1 MAQSLRTADSCAL
14 CDLPVE
20 EPVTSEEVEGV
31 FCCRGCMEVQRT
43 LGDVNIEER
52 AGGTEQEDEETYEG
66 CEEAFLSVDGMHCSA
81 CEVFIESRAEEHE
94 GIKKAEAS
102 YASEMAKLTY
112 DSDTVSREK
121 LVEAIE
127 GFGYRAHDAEKGGTR
142 DDELA
147 EILTVVRLAVGGWF
161 GMMVMV
167 WYFVFLY
174 PEYLGLEALVER
186 PGSLLDSFTSYY
198 LMLGTTVVLF
208 ITGYPILR
216 SAYVSLRS
224 GTPNMDL
231 LVTIASV
238 NAYVY
243 SVGVLLVGG
252 TEVYFDITVVIVMVV
267 TLGNYYEKKV
277 KKRANS
283 RMEELTKERVD
294 EARRRSPDGDEV
306 VSIEEL
312 QEGDEVIVKPGE
324 RVPVDGVVVEG
335 NAAVDESLVTGE
347 SLPVTKHEGDKV
359 IGGSVVTDDALVF
372 EVGEDAKSTFD
383 RLVTF
388 LWDVQSS
395 RPGVQRLADRLAGV
409 FVPLVIGIA
418 AATFSVRMYLTGDFT
433 ASMLSALAVLVVSCP
448 CALGLATPLAVAS
461 GVREALENGVAI
473 TDGTV
478 FEDMTD
484 YDVVAFDKTG
494 TLTTGDMNFVKAVGG
509 KGEDEEEVTRR
520 AVAVEKYST
529 HPIADALTEH
539 TSFDGDAEVTDF
551 SRHPGK
557 GVSARIDGDRV
568 VVGSRRLMD
577 ENGLTVPSELGQ
589 TAEMERET
597 GNAPVYVGWDGEA
610 RGVLVVG
617 DRPRAEWEET
627 VESLDARVAVITGD
641 DERAAEYFRSHPEVD
656 DVFAGVPPEAKAE
669 TVERLRGHGR
679 TVMVGDG
686 TNDAPALATA
696 DLGVALGTG
705 TATAGDAADVVV
717 TEDSLTKVTDVLELT
732 EGTKRRIR
740 QNLGWALTY
749 NALAIPAA
757 VVGVISPAVAAFAMA
772 VSSLLVIANS
782 VRELR

>member
-1 MAQSLRTADSCAL
+1 MSSLRTAESCAL
-14 CDLPVE
+14 CDLPVPADA
-20 EPVTSEEVEGV
+20 PVTSDEVDGV

-43 LGDVNIEER
+43 LGDVDLEER
-52 AGGTEQEDEETYEG
+52 GNSTDEEPEVFED
-66 CEEAFLSVDGMHCSA
+66 CEEAFLTVEGMHCSA
-81 CEVFIESRAEEHE
+81 CEVFIESRAEDHDGVE
-94 GIKKAEAS
+94 KAEAS

-112 DSDTVSREK
+112 DPEVMSRDE
-121 LVEAIE
+121 LVETVE
-127 GFGYRAHDAEKGGTR
+127 GFGYRAHDAEEEGTR
-142 DDELA
+142 DDEIA
-147 EILTVVRLAVGGWF
+147 ELLTIGRLVIGGWL

-186 PGSLLDSFTSYY
+186 PGPFLDPFTSYY
-198 LMLGTTVVLF
+198 LVLGTTAVLF
-208 ITGYPILR
+208 VTGYPILR

-231 LVTIASV
+231 LISIAAV

-294 EARRRSPDGDEV
+294 EARRRTVDGEEVVSIDELEGGDEV
-306 VSIEEL
+306 V
-312 QEGDEVIVKPGE
+312 VKPGE

-335 NAAVDESLVTGE
+335 RAAVDESLVTGE
-347 SLPVTKHEGDKV
+347 SLPVTKREGDRV
-359 IGGSVVTDDALVF
+359 VGGSVVTDNALVV
-372 EVGEDAKSTFD
+372 EVDEDATSTFD

-395 RPGVQRLADRLAGV
+395 RPGVQRIADRLAGV

-418 AATFSVRMYLTGDFT
+418 LATFGVRLYLTGDFT

-461 GVREALENGVAI
+461 GVREALEKGVAI

-478 FEDMTD
+478 FEDTTE

-494 TLTTGDMNFVKAVGG
+494 TLTTGDMNVVETAVGE
-509 KGEDEEEVTRR
+509 GEDEDEVMRR
-520 AVAVEKYST
+520 AVAVETYSS
-529 HPIADALTEH
+529 HPIADAVTKYV
-539 TSFDGDAEVTDF
+539 SFADGGDVTDF

-557 GVSARIDGDRV
+557 GVSALVDGERV
-568 VVGSRRLMD
+568 FVGSKRLVT
-577 ENGLTVPSELGQ
+577 ENGLKTQSELRQ
-589 TAEMERET
+589 TAESERET
-597 GNAPVYVGWDGEA
+597 GNAPVYVGWDGEV

-627 VESLDARVAVITGD
+627 VESLDAHVAVITGD
-641 DERAAEYFRSHPEVD
+641 DERTAEYFRSHPDVD

-669 TVERLRGHGR
+669 TVARLRGHGR

-686 TNDAPALATA
+686 TNDAPALAKA
-696 DLGVALGTG
+696 DLGIALGTG

-717 TEDSLTKVTDVLELT
+717 TEDSLTKVSEVLELT

-757 VVGVISPAVAAFAMA
+757 VAGVISPAVAAFAMA
-772 VSSLLVIANS
+772 TSSLLVIANS
-782 VRELR
+782 VRPLR

>member
-1 MAQSLRTADSCAL
+1 MSRSLRTAESCAL
-14 CDLPVE
+14 CDLPAE

-43 LGDVNIEER
+43 LGDVDLEKREGER
-52 AGGTEQEDEETYEG
+52 QEKRDDLED
-66 CEEAFLSVDGMHCSA
+66 CEEAFLAVDGMHCSA
-81 CEVFIESRAEEHE
+81 CEVFIESRAEEND
-94 GIKKAEAS
+94 GVKRAEAS
-102 YASEMAKLTY
+102 YASDMAKMTY
-112 DSDTVSREK
+112 DPDAVSREE
-121 LVEAIE
+121 LVGTVE
-127 GFGYRAHDAEKGGTR
+127 GLGYRAHDAEEGGET

-147 EILTVVRLAVGGWF
+147 ELLTIGRLVVGAWL

-174 PEYLGLEALVER
+174 PEYLGLDALVER
-186 PGSLLDSFTSYY
+186 PGSTIDSFTSYY
-198 LMLGTTVVLF
+198 LVLGTTAVLF
-208 ITGYPILR
+208 VTGYPILR

-231 LVTIASV
+231 LVSIAAV

-243 SVGVLLVGG
+243 SFGVLLVGG

-294 EARRRSPDGDEV
+294 EARRRTKDGDEV
-306 VSIEEL
+306 VGIDEL
-312 QEGDEVIVKPGE
+312 VEGDEVLVKPGE
-324 RVPVDGVVVEG
+324 RVPVDGTVVEG
-335 NAAVDESLVTGE
+335 EAAVDESLVTGE
-347 SLPVTKHEGDKV
+347 SLPVTKGEGDRV
-359 IGGSVVTDDALVF
+359 VGGSVVTDDALVV
-372 EVGEDAKSTFD
+372 EVDEDAESTFD

-395 RPGVQRLADRLAGV
+395 RPGVQRLADRLAGL
-409 FVPLVIGIA
+409 FVPLVMGIS
-418 AATFSVRMYLTGDFT
+418 AATFGVRMYLTGDFT
-433 ASMLSALAVLVVSCP
+433 TSMLSALAVLVVSCP

-461 GVREALENGVAI
+461 GVREALEDGVAI
-473 TDGTV
+473 TDGSV
-478 FEDMTD
+478 FEDTAD

-494 TLTTGDMNFVKAVGG
+494 TLTTGDMDVVKTVTDD
-509 KGEDEEEVTRR
+509 EDEKEVLRK
-520 AVAVEKYST
+520 ASAVEAYSS
-529 HPIADALTEH
+529 HPIADAVTGH
-539 TSFDGDAEVTDF
+539 APSDDAEAVDF

-557 GVSARIDGDRV
+557 GVSARVDGEEV
-568 VVGSRRLMD
+568 VVGSLRLMN
-577 ENGLTVPSELGQ
+577 ESGVRVPSDLER
-589 TAEMERET
+589 AERERET
-597 GNAPVYVGWDGEA
+597 GNAPVYVGWDGEV

-617 DRPRAEWEET
+617 DRPREEWEET
-627 VESLDARVAVITGD
+627 VDRLDARVAVITGD
-641 DERAAEYFRSHPEVD
+641 EENAAEYFRDHPNVD

-717 TEDSLTKVTDVLELT
+717 TEDSLTKVVDVLGLT
-732 EGTKRRIR
+732 RKTKRRIR

-757 VVGVISPAVAAFAMA
+757 VAGVISPAVAAFAMA
-772 VSSLLVIANS
+772 ISSLLVIANS
-782 VRELR
+782 SRSF

>member
-1 MAQSLRTADSCAL
+1 MSRSLRTAESCAL
-14 CDLPVE
+14 CDLPAE

-43 LGDVNIEER
+43 LGDVDLEKREGER
-52 AGGTEQEDEETYEG
+52 QEKRDDLED
-66 CEEAFLSVDGMHCSA
+66 CEEAFLAVDGMHCSA
-81 CEVFIESRAEEHE
+81 CEVFIESRAEEND
-94 GIKKAEAS
+94 GVKRAEAS
-102 YASEMAKLTY
+102 YASDMAKMTY
-112 DSDTVSREK
+112 DPDAVSREE
-121 LVEAIE
+121 LVGTVE
-127 GFGYRAHDAEKGGTR
+127 GLGYRAHDAEEGGET

-147 EILTVVRLAVGGWF
+147 ELLTIGRLVVGAWL

-174 PEYLGLEALVER
+174 PEYLGLDALVER
-186 PGSLLDSFTSYY
+186 PGSTIDSFTSYY
-198 LMLGTTVVLF
+198 LVLGTTAVLF
-208 ITGYPILR
+208 VTGYPILR

-231 LVTIASV
+231 LVSIAAV

-243 SVGVLLVGG
+243 SFGVLLVGG

-294 EARRRSPDGDEV
+294 EARRRTKDGDEV
-306 VSIEEL
+306 VGIDEL
-312 QEGDEVIVKPGE
+312 VEGDEVLVKPGE
-324 RVPVDGVVVEG
+324 RVPVDGTVVEG
-335 NAAVDESLVTGE
+335 EAAVDESLVTGE
-347 SLPVTKHEGDKV
+347 SLPVTKGEGDRV
-359 IGGSVVTDDALVF
+359 VGGSVVTDDALVV
-372 EVGEDAKSTFD
+372 EVDEDAESTFD

-395 RPGVQRLADRLAGV
+395 RPGVQRLADRLAGL
-409 FVPLVIGIA
+409 FVPLVMGIS
-418 AATFSVRMYLTGDFT
+418 AATFGVRMYLTGDFT
-433 ASMLSALAVLVVSCP
+433 TSMLSALAVLVVSCP

-461 GVREALENGVAI
+461 GVREALEDGVAI
-473 TDGTV
+473 TDGSV
-478 FEDMTD
+478 FEDTAD

-494 TLTTGDMNFVKAVGG
+494 TLTTGDMDVVKTVTDD
-509 KGEDEEEVTRR
+509 EDEKNVLRK
-520 AVAVEKYST
+520 ASAVEAYSS
-529 HPIADALTEH
+529 HPIADAVTGH
-539 TSFDGDAEVTDF
+539 APSDDAEAVDF

-557 GVSARIDGDRV
+557 GVSARVDGEEV
-568 VVGSRRLMD
+568 VVGSLRLMN
-577 ENGLTVPSELGQ
+577 ESGVRVPSDLER
-589 TAEMERET
+589 AERERET
-597 GNAPVYVGWDGEA
+597 GNAPVYVGWDGEV

-617 DRPRAEWEET
+617 DRPREEWEET
-627 VESLDARVAVITGD
+627 VDRLDARVAVITGD
-641 DERAAEYFRSHPEVD
+641 EENAAEYFRDHPNVD

-717 TEDSLTKVTDVLELT
+717 TEDSLTKVVDVLGLT
-732 EGTKRRIR
+732 RKTKRRIR

-757 VVGVISPAVAAFAMA
+757 VAGVISPAVAAFAMA
-772 VSSLLVIANS
+772 ISSLLVIANS
-782 VRELR
+782 SRSF